1 MHVHLKKYACTFENI
16 CMYMTESGSM
26 YVDDIQGIYARM
38 EEHDLV
44 FFFV

>member
-1 MHVHLKKYACTFENI
+1 
-16 CMYMTESGSM
+16 MYMTESGSM